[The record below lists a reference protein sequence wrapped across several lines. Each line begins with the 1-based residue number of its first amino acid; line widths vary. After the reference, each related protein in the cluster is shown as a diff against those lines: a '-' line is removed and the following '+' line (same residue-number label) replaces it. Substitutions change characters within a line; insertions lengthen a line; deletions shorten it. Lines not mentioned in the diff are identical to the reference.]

1 MITEDSLRK
10 SEVIDFMFCF
20 RTGYGTMF
28 PVRLFVKG
36 WNVAM
41 DKYLLERDGQLDFYK
56 VFLPRVNPALDIED
70 ILADNNDGVLN
81 GNLLEFKLHVIDLNA
96 VLFQCIKYLSVLRVK
111 GKPVPANILIIDVN
125 ASTLWLYRSAPYLA
139 DIEKLYSGGASR
151 NNSGFIGGDAETILH
166 YDKPLDVENIVS
178 LLKEK
183 NFTKI
188 HIDENCI
195 VGWATSFYKA
205 VPTARKEDFLGDDTG
220 KHKTIGEIRKPVHFE
235 EYIYPYIGQTNVKFN
250 YLMDKLNDTLQKK
263 NLGAFYTHKL
273 YAEKSL
279 ELVRAAIARVPAGN
293 DYIILDRCAG
303 TGNLEAGLTDDELSH
318 CIVSTVEY
326 YEYKVLQELL
336 GAKVR
341 HIIPPIETAE
351 TFNAG
356 LVTGADALSREYMDN
371 PVIKQYIDNPACT
384 IILFENPPYAETTSV
399 EHQKKGVGA
408 KSSSWKQSY
417 VVAEMKKKVKGT
429 ASNDLGNAFIWSG
442 FEYYLRQPT
451 DSYIVYSP
459 VKYWKAQHMI
469 NKRFLDGFAF
479 NRRHF
484 HTNIDAC
491 IMVALWS
498 NEDATIEKFD
508 LHGFDIDNDKLIP
521 YAKNIPIKRIH
532 SGYSKV
538 YYDKR
543 TFTDDEHTGILLAH
557 NGLEASDTIKRRL
570 IPVINS
576 NVIGYMVVDGAN
588 FDNPDLHSC
597 LLSAGIFNGN
607 GFFLRSDNYLEKLPM
622 FCASRYITYNRA
634 WTERARIM
642 KSADGADRFSAD
654 VVSGKLSQFL
664 LKCLLFT
671 CTEIQCHMRTFT
683 GSDGRFYRNELC
695 LDGTNGETIALRDI
709 KGLAFGKNEND
720 VLRQWETVLQWAKK
734 TEYYNPALTYGVYQ
748 IYAELDTSHIDETTG
763 DTIWDNVEL
772 HTALAGLKT
781 LVKDYYNSEIVPVLF
796 EYEFLK

>member
-1 MITEDSLRK
+1 
-10 SEVIDFMFCF
+10 
-20 RTGYGTMF
+20 
-28 PVRLFVKG
+28 
-36 WNVAM
+36 M
-41 DKYLLERDGQLDFYK
+41 DKYLLERDGQLDFYNR
-56 VFLPRVNPALDIED
+56 FLPRINPSLDIDD
-70 ILADNNDGVLN
+70 ILQDNNDGVIN
-81 GNLLEFKLHVIDLNA
+81 GNLLEFKLHVVDLNA
-96 VLFQCIKYLSVLRVK
+96 ILFQCIKYLSALRLK

-125 ASTLWLYRSAPYLA
+125 AATLWLYRSASYLA
-139 DIEKLYSGGASR
+139 DIEKLYAGGASKD
-151 NNSGFIGGDAETILH
+151 NSGFIGGDAEKVLH
-166 YDKPLDVENIVS
+166 YDKQLDAESVVE
-178 LLKEK
+178 LLKEN

-195 VGWATSFYKA
+195 VGWASFFYKA

-220 KHKTIGEIRKPVHFE
+220 KHKTIGEIRKPIHFA
-235 EYIYPYIGQTNVKFN
+235 EYIYPYKGQTNVKFN

-263 NLGAFYTHKL
+263 NLGAFYTHQL

-341 HIIPPIETAE
+341 HIIPPVETAE

-356 LVTGADALSREYMDN
+356 LVTGADALSKEYINN
-371 PVIKQYIDNPACT
+371 PIIRQYIDNPECT
-384 IILFENPPYAETTSV
+384 VILFENPPYAETTSI

-417 VVAEMKKKVKGT
+417 VVAEMKKEVKGT
-429 ASNDLGNAFIWSG
+429 ASNDLGNAFIWAG
-442 FEYYLRQPT
+442 FKYYLRQPT
-451 DSYIVYSP
+451 DSYIVFSP
-459 VKYWKAQHMI
+459 VKYWKAQHLI
-469 NKRFLDGFAF
+469 DKEFLGGFAF

-491 IMVALWS
+491 IMVALWANIPS
-498 NEDATIEKFD
+498 TIEDFMLKA
-508 LHGFDIDNDKLIP
+508 FDIAENIGALTDCGDIP
-521 YAKNIPIKRIH
+521 VKRIH
-532 SGYSKV
+532 SLYSQN

-543 TFTDDEHTGILLAH
+543 QFPGDEYGTVVLGFDGNECKSKGRIVPRLNVNIL
-557 NGLEASDTIKRRL
+557 
-570 IPVINS
+570 
-576 NVIGYMVVDGAN
+576 GYMTIDTSG
-588 FDNPDLHSC
+588 FDNPDIHASLVTTALYNAH
-597 LLSAGIFNGN
+597 
-607 GFFLRSDNYLEKLPM
+607 GFFLRKDNYLEKLPM

-642 KSADGADRFSAD
+642 KSADGADRFNAD
-654 VVSGKLSQFL
+654 VVNGKLTQFL

-671 CTEIQCHMRTFT
+671 CTEMQNHMRTFT

-709 KGLAFGKNEND
+709 KGLYLGEKEKD
-720 VLRQWETVLQWAKK
+720 LLKQWKTVLQWAKK
-734 TEYYNPALTYGVYQ
+734 ADGYNSSLTYGVYQ
-748 IYAELDTSHIDETTG
+748 IFAELDTSHVDETTG

-781 LVKDYYNSEIVPVLF
+781 LVKDYYNSEIVPTLF